1 MPVQQARAILAHYW
15 NRQIPVDPSELAM
28 RMGASVVAD
37 TGMRWTDLSGRFDF
51 ENGRPT
57 IRFNPDDAWVR
68 QRFTIAH
75 ELGHMV
81 LNHGQSM
88 RDNAANYS
96 TDAENYRE
104 REANAFAAELLMP
117 KEVVDWMAS
126 QNYRDVGLMSRQFG
140 VSEAAMRFRLINL
153 GYLSSSGY

>member
-1 MPVQQARAILAHYW
+1 MPVRQAQAILAQYW
-15 NRQIPVDPSELAM
+15 NRQIPVDPSDLAM
-28 RMGASVVAD
+28 RLGADVFAD
-37 TGMRWTDLSGRFDF
+37 SAMIWSDLSGCFDY

-81 LNHGQSM
+81 LNHGRSM

-96 TDAENYRE
+96 TNAQHYHE

-117 KEVVDWMAS
+117 KEVVDWMLS
-126 QNYRDVGLMSRQFG
+126 RGNNRDIGSMSRELG
-140 VSEAAMRFRLINL
+140 VSETAMRFRLINL
-153 GYLSSSGY
+153 GYISEY

>member
-1 MPVQQARAILAHYW
+1 MPVRQAQAILAQYW
-15 NRQIPVDPSELAM
+15 NRQIPVDPSDLAM
-28 RMGASVVAD
+28 RLGADVIAD
-37 TGMRWTDLSGRFDF
+37 SSMIWTDLSGRFDF

-81 LNHGQSM
+81 LNHGRSM
-88 RDNAANYS
+88 RDNSANYS
-96 TDAENYRE
+96 ATAEGYKE

-117 KEVVDWMAS
+117 KEVIDWMAS
-126 QNYRDVGLMSRQFG
+126 RNRDIGVMSRELG
-140 VSEAAMRFRLINL
+140 VSEAAMKFRLINL
-153 GYLSSSGY
+153 GYITNY